1 MKSFETSIMMQD
13 DSVGPVR
20 AAHFVS
26 VLPNCHLTSEGEK
39 FKSIVI
45 DEDPIL
51 ENIYQPFPF
60 YFVFLS
66 PQFCDVMKVTS
77 SIEDLPNMA
86 ICKI

>member
-1 MKSFETSIMMQD
+1 MTQD

-26 VLPNCHLTSEGEK
+26 VLPNCHLAREGEK

-45 DEDPIL
+45 GEDPIL
-51 ENIYQPFPF
+51 EYIYKRFPF
-60 YFVFLS
+60 RFLFLS
-66 PQFCDVMKVTS
+66 PQFCDIMEVIS

-86 ICKI
+86 IC